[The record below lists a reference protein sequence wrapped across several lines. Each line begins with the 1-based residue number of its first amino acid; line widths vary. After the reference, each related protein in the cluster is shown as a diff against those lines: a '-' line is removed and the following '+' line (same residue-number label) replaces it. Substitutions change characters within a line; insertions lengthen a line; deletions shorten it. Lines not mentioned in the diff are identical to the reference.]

1 MKKWRGKARERE
13 MTSSSIIVLSVRA
26 VGQRREQE
34 KEGQQVKMIGEEIES
49 ERKSW
54 DNKDIP
60 ARLAFIHFPSLD
72 LPRFWARGWERE
84 AE

>member
-1 MKKWRGKARERE
+1 
-13 MTSSSIIVLSVRA
+13 
-26 VGQRREQE
+26 
-34 KEGQQVKMIGEEIES
+34 MIGEEIES

-60 ARLAFIHFPSLD
+60 ARLAFIYFPSLD
-72 LPRFWARGWERE
+72 LPRFWARGGERE

>member
-1 MKKWRGKARERE
+1 
-13 MTSSSIIVLSVRA
+13 
-26 VGQRREQE
+26 
-34 KEGQQVKMIGEEIES
+34 MIGEEIES

-54 DNKDIP
+54 DNKDIQ
-60 ARLAFIHFPSLD
+60 ARLAFIYFPSLD